1 MTERQVTLGET
12 TYRIAPFSNRKV
24 LIAGRMMRKL
34 STTVSEINRHIAE
47 FRNEYRERNRE
58 VVTRQMAAIPPWREI
73 LDFMTAED
81 WEKTGGQ
88 VELRRD
94 PTDQEVIVEVFP
106 LAFDLAEDEVKQL
119 LALVI
124 IPNQELG
131 AAALAGNQTA
141 KLGEY
146 GDRIL
151 DDGTIGEMIELV
163 DAAAAAIRE
172 ELNAKAPA
180 VGRLRALWK
189 GRQTPANDEAQ
200 TTTNGGQPEEDSSKN
215 AGSSTDSPARTDGD
229 TTTSS
234 TESRGAPASAS
245 AP

>member
-1 MTERQVTLGET
+1 MSDERQVTLGAT
-12 TYRIAPFSNRKV
+12 TYPIAPFSNRKV

-47 FRNEYRERNRE
+47 FRTEYRERNRE

-73 LDFMTAED
+73 LDFMTPED

-94 PTDQEVIVEVFP
+94 PTDQEVVVEVFP

-131 AAALAGNQTA
+131 AAALAGNQA
-141 KLGEY
+141 EKLGEY

-151 DDGTIGEMIELV
+151 DDGTIGEMIDLV
-163 DAAAAAIRE
+163 DAATAAIRE
-172 ELNAKAPA
+172 ELDAKAPQ

-200 TTTNGGQPEEDSSKN
+200 TTNGGQLEEGSSRSV
-215 AGSSTDSPARTDGD
+215 GSSTASPAPTGGD
-229 TTTSS
+229 TTISS
-234 TESRGAPASAS
+234 TASPGAPASAS